1 MITKILEVLSN
12 ALSVIS
18 NFTSN
23 IVVKI
28 VIIIII
34 LGAWIFK
41 YAKKSTSKAISAVM
55 VMVWE
60 ERFWRMVN
68 SLKIKRMLLV

>member
-23 IVVKI
+23 NYIRC
-28 VIIIII
+28 
-34 LGAWIFK
+34 LDF
-41 YAKKSTSKAISAVM
+41 
-55 VMVWE
+55 
-60 ERFWRMVN
+60 
-68 SLKIKRMLLV
+68 

>member
-1 MITKILEVLSN
+1 VITKILEVLSN

-34 LGAWIFK
+34 LGAWIFR
-41 YAKKSTSKAISAVM
+41 YAKKID
-55 VMVWE
+55 
-60 ERFWRMVN
+60 
-68 SLKIKRMLLV
+68 IKSS

>member
-1 MITKILEVLSN
+1 MITKIFEVLSN

-18 NFTSN
+18 KFTSN

-34 LGAWIFK
+34 LGACIFR
-41 YAKKSTSKAISAVM
+41 YAKKID
-55 VMVWE
+55 
-60 ERFWRMVN
+60 
-68 SLKIKRMLLV
+68 IKSS

>member
-23 IVVKI
+23 I
-28 VIIIII
+28 
-34 LGAWIFK
+34 FR
-41 YAKKSTSKAISAVM
+41 YAKKID
-55 VMVWE
+55 
-60 ERFWRMVN
+60 
-68 SLKIKRMLLV
+68 IKSS